1 MCVAQIPIF
10 SCWWVDPNF
19 HWFFIGFSWWN
30 PNVLRCFPWINNAPL
45 KALGFCGT
53 FHVFHARSS
62 RLLIASMAMAMA
74 KANSYSKSHLG
85 DVSSPAVG
93 KLDLAKDESWFKMI
107 SSSKSLGVHTYIY
120 TYICIV
126 GKWLLDCFWLP
137 RLRIMTIHGRFLAI
151 NQWDSVPVEIW
162 DFTNNIWHSLWLSW
176 FLVMIITMVNVY
188 IAIEMVI

>member
-1 MCVAQIPIF
+1 
-10 SCWWVDPNF
+10 
-19 HWFFIGFSWWN
+19 
-30 PNVLRCFPWINNAPL
+30 
-45 KALGFCGT
+45 LGFCGT

-120 TYICIV
+120 IYIYMYSWEMV
-126 GKWLLDCFWLP
+126 AWL
-137 RLRIMTIHGRFLAI
+137 FLT
-151 NQWDSVPVEIW
+151 S
-162 DFTNNIWHSLWLSW
+162 
-176 FLVMIITMVNVY
+176 
-188 IAIEMVI
+188 AIEDYDNPW